1 MCCWTA
7 LLACPDSEAEGAGGK
22 LAWLCF
28 GANISS
34 IPNDCQAHQSMH
46 PDGSLAVIA
55 NVQYPGVE
63 EESVLFLLGIF
74 SASPN
79 LFCRFCT

>member
-1 MCCWTA
+1 
-7 LLACPDSEAEGAGGK
+7 
-22 LAWLCF
+22 
-28 GANISS
+28 
-34 IPNDCQAHQSMH
+34 MH

-74 SASPN
+74 FLIPKSSVLGSGKRRLCRLQAASRGTNVETPEN
-79 LFCRFCT
+79 PFASV